1 LTFEA
6 SPITFSDLRLSQDS
20 STQNTPDKPFK
31 NYLDEE
37 QQRLVNL
44 FSPFGQFNFG
54 SMFSYPDLN
63 FNADKL
69 SLFADTPASSYQAA
83 EQPSHPATQQSSSQ
97 TEQAITSQIFFS
109 NNQESIAVVDKSL
122 KNAFQEL
129 LMQTGW
135 LAPNMEA
142 NPAFLNAELK
152 GTLLAKFDMQSLV
165 DKIISQLEMVK
176 DKGRS
181 ELRFGLKPENLGE
194 ILLTLSSRSGMISI
208 NIAASDET
216 RKIMEENLNAL
227 SAALKRAKINLE
239 NIKVSGIKEAKEH
252 V

>member
-1 LTFEA
+1 LTVEA
-6 SPITFSDLRLSQDS
+6 SLITFSDINLLPQTSV
-20 STQNTPDKPFK
+20 QNTPEKPFK

-54 SMFSYPDLN
+54 SMFGYPDFN
-63 FNADKL
+63 FNADRL
-69 SLFADTPASSYQAA
+69 SLLADNPPSSYQAA
-83 EQPSHPATQQSSSQ
+83 EQSSHPATQQTSSQ

-109 NNQESIAVVDKSL
+109 NNQEAMALVDKSL
-122 KNAFQEL
+122 KNVFQEL
-129 LMQTGW
+129 LLQTGW

-142 NPAFLNAELK
+142 SPAFLNAELQ
-152 GTLLAKFDMQSLV
+152 GAFLAKFDMQSLV
-165 DKIISQLEMVK
+165 DKIVSQLELVK
-176 DKGRS
+176 DKGKS

-194 ILLTLSSRSGMISI
+194 ILLTLTSRSGMISI
-208 NIAASDET
+208 NIGADDET
-216 RKIMEENLNAL
+216 RKIMEENLNEL
-227 SAALKRAKINLE
+227 SAALKRAKVNLE